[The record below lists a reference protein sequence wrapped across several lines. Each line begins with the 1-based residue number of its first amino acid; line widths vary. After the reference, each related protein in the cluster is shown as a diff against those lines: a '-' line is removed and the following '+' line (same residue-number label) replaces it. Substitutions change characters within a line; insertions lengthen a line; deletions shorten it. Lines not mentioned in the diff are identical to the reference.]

1 MTLFKIKSPQE
12 IIYELEYPGKT
23 KSAAEIKVVARV
35 SGILKEVYFKEGS
48 YVKKG
53 ALLGIV
59 EREPYIISYDQAKAQ
74 LEKAQVE
81 LQRAEK
87 DWVRV
92 SNAFRDRLVSEAERD
107 KALYDLE
114 MARAKVKEA
123 QSNLSQAELNLRYT
137 EIRAEIEG
145 ILGKK
150 FIDAGNLVSPGTP
163 ITSIIQIKPLEIE
176 FSIPER
182 DLAQLGVK
190 GNPRKLIHK
199 KVELHVDNFGV
210 SESATIFFVDSKF
223 DETSSL
229 KVKALYPNQGASLLP
244 EMFLRVKVRGIP
256 QKAILVPQKMV
267 LDSPRGT
274 YVFVVEGNKTK
285 VRPIKIFASYKDY
298 YVVESGLRTDDLIV
312 ADNLMRLRPDMPVKI
327 EKIIEE
333 IP

>member
-12 IIYELEYPGKT
+12 IVYELEYPGKT

-35 SGILKEVYFKEGS
+35 SGILREVYFKEGS
-48 YVKKG
+48 YVNKG
-53 ALLGIV
+53 VLLGVV
-59 EREPYIISYDQAKAQ
+59 EREPYKISYDQAKAQ

-107 KALYDLE
+107 KALYDFE
-114 MARAKVKEA
+114 MAKAKVKEA

-190 GNPRKLIHK
+190 ENPRKLMHK
-199 KVELHVDNFGV
+199 RVELHIDNFGAP
-210 SESATIFFVDSKF
+210 ESATIFFVDSKF

-229 KVKALYPNQGASLLP
+229 KVKALYPNKGARLLP

-256 QKAILVPQKMV
+256 QRAILVPQKMV

-274 YVFVVEGNKTK
+274 YVFIVEGNKTK
-285 VRPIKIFASYKDY
+285 IRPIKIVASYKDY
-298 YVVESGLRTDDLIV
+298 YVVESGVRTDDLIV
-312 ADNLMRLRPDMPVKI
+312 ADNLVRLRPDMPVKI

-333 IP
+333 TP